1 MKDLCQ
7 VCKNYFACTYGEG
20 KKINPQKVKQAEE
33 FEGCWIVIECELFKE
48 YPKQGEDRETI

>member
-7 VCKNYFACTYGEG
+7 VCENYFICTYGEG

-48 YPKQGEDRETI
+48 YSKQGEVKE